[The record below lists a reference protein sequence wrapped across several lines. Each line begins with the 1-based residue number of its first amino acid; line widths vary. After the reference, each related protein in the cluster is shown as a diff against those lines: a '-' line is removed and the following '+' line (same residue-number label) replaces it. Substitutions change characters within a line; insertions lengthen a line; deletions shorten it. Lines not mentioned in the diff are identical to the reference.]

1 MYSLLKFLVG
11 ELKEQNLS
19 KLGTADL
26 QLVSFWFW
34 NDLVMKTSYISKQ
47 INNIQVHIIV
57 AILESFGK
65 MKQLINC
72 SVVISTHKIR
82 NKLIVKSVNQHKG
95 QYTQSLLCGC
105 KKPSMQLS
113 FKNGSC
119 NSCSVLLDELM
130 KISSYLRHIQGVPE
144 KTCHFCFCN
153 FFNLQYSVL
162 STHI

>member
-1 MYSLLKFLVG
+1 MDLTYPLKFLAG
-11 ELKEQNLS
+11 DLKEQNLS
-19 KLGTADL
+19 KLGTAKL

-95 QYTQSLLCGC
+95 QYIKSLLRGD
-105 KKPSMQLS
+105 KKLPTQPLS
-113 FKNGSC
+113 KWIM
-119 NSCSVLLDELM
+119 LLGLVRWVDEAHKWRNKL
-130 KISSYLRHIQGVPE
+130 INTNY
-144 KTCHFCFCN
+144 
-153 FFNLQYSVL
+153 
-162 STHI
+162 